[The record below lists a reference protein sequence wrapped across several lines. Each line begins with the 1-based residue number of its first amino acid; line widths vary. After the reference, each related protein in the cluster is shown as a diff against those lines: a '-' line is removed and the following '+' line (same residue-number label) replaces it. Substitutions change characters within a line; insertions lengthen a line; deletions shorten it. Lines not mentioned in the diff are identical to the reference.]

1 MTSSCISFNN
11 ISNPYDFLADRKLD
25 NGYEL
30 SYYQRHLMLQSYV
43 DQFFVELGMVLY
55 SDICHN
61 EKNHVQ
67 LNLLQPMAKHAFYE
81 INNYSKVKII

>member
-1 MTSSCISFNN
+1 
-11 ISNPYDFLADRKLD
+11 
-25 NGYEL
+25 
-30 SYYQRHLMLQSYV
+30 MLQSYV